1 MTTRPSE
8 PSESQTWRRMVR
20 RLAPHDRASWA
31 VQSQL
36 TARGVSTLR
45 LPRATVLGS
54 KDGTPVPELVFKG
67 SEAAGTTL
75 AGASLAAHAGTV
87 DAHLKR
93 NNFPVPQGRE
103 YTSRQ
108 VTRAKKYARRI
119 GYPVVMRPANSARAN
134 GIRIVA
140 STEAELVRGFA
151 HIQDKTQGRVV
162 LQEKKSPRSAWVQKL
177 PEGKVLR
184 MFVVGRQV
192 VGVAEVSA
200 DGTDHETVPLGSMR
214 PDYLRAGVES
224 LRVLPGLEHGEVEL
238 LVPADGERYR
248 HLSYFVMHIRPTPP
262 FDVYR
267 LMEEPG
273 KHVLDAYT
281 QYYLSKSGI
290 SATEARS
297 KRHVKVSYAG
307 VVKVDR
313 FTEIVASAFAA
324 EGYTKDSFDLEHQ
337 GDDWI
342 SLETEETPEMSALLA
357 LAAFGGA
364 SQEEHASKAV
374 ITVLD

>member
-1 MTTRPSE
+1 
-8 PSESQTWRRMVR
+8 
-20 RLAPHDRASWA
+20 
-31 VQSQL
+31 
-36 TARGVSTLR
+36 
-45 LPRATVLGS
+45 
-54 KDGTPVPELVFKG
+54 
-67 SEAAGTTL
+67 
-75 AGASLAAHAGTV
+75 
-87 DAHLKR
+87 
-93 NNFPVPQGRE
+93 
-103 YTSRQ
+103 
-108 VTRAKKYARRI
+108 
-119 GYPVVMRPANSARAN
+119 
-134 GIRIVA
+134 
-140 STEAELVRGFA
+140 
-151 HIQDKTQGRVV
+151 
-162 LQEKKSPRSAWVQKL
+162 
-177 PEGKVLR
+177 
-184 MFVVGRQV
+184 
-192 VGVAEVSA
+192 
-200 DGTDHETVPLGSMR
+200 MR